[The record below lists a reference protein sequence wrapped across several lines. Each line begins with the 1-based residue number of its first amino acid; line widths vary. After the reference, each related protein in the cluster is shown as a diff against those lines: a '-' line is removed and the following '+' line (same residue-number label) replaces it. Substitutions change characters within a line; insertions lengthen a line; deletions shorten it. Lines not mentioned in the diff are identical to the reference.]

1 MNENLIKMLNDM
13 AAYEDFLGRQWPA
26 KAYRTAVKTISG
38 LTEEVTDV
46 EQVKDLPGI
55 GSGIAKKIESWLKEG
70 TFDRYQE
77 FLASDANAVKE
88 MAAVKGVGMAKAKKL
103 LENGINSVEAL
114 KKAVAGKNVGDKIMG
129 TKEPI
134 TITATM
140 KAGLEYDAH
149 SDKTRMSMEE
159 HDRITGPMIDA
170 IRRQPEVVEV
180 SAAGSARRYD
190 GSESYTVGDV
200 DLIIAIKR
208 EPSQKLL
215 KMLEGELDEV
225 VMSGKTKISGI
236 RGRRQVD
243 IRIVPE
249 EDYSALLLHATGPMS
264 FNVRCRKAAIKR
276 GWKLSEY
283 GLVDAKTGK
292 VISRDENDILV
303 KLGIG
308 WVDPKDRK

>member
-1 MNENLIKMLNDM
+1 MNEKLKKMLEDM
-13 AAYEDFLGRQWPA
+13 AAYEDFCGRQWPA
-26 KAYRTAVKTISG
+26 KAYRTAVKSIAE
-38 LTEEVTDV
+38 LDEEVTDAK
-46 EQVKDLPGI
+46 QAQGLRGI
-55 GSGIAKKIESWLKEG
+55 GDGIFKKITAWLENG
-70 TFDRYQE
+70 TFDRYE
-77 FLASDANAVKE
+77 EYLASDAKAVRE
-88 MAAVKGVGMAKAKKL
+88 MASVKGVGPKVAKKL
-103 LENGINSVEAL
+103 LANGITSLDAL
-114 KKAVAGKNVGDKIMG
+114 RKAVAGKKAGDKIAG
-129 TKEPI
+129 AIEPI

-149 SDKTRMSMEE
+149 SDKTRMSIEE
-159 HDRITGPMIDA
+159 HDGIVNPMIVE
-170 IRRQPEVVEV
+170 IEKMPEVADV

-190 GSESYTVGDV
+190 GSSSYTIGDV
-200 DLIIAIKR
+200 DLIIATHG
-208 EPSQKLL
+208 PASPKLL
-215 KMLEGELDEV
+215 KTLEGMLDEV
-225 VMSGKTKISGI
+225 VMSGPTKISGI
-236 RGRRQVD
+236 RSRRQVD

-264 FNVRCRKAAIKR
+264 FNVKCRKAAIKK